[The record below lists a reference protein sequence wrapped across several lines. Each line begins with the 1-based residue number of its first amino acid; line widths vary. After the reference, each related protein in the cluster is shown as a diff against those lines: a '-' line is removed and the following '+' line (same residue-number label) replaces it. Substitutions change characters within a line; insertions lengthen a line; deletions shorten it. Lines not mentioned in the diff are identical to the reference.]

1 MDNWFQNVWFIRA
14 ASLALAILLYVFV
27 NVEGITGQDPEFIPN
42 GSNEVQILDDIP
54 VDIRIDSERFVVS
67 GVPEFVVVSLE
78 GVNSVLTPIVM
89 QRSFT
94 VFVDLEGL
102 GEGEHTV
109 DLEHDNTSSDLSI
122 YIEPKTIEVTIEERA
137 TDEFPVTVDIINL
150 PDLPAGYELGEPAV
164 NPGTITITSSKSVI
178 EQIAMV
184 KAFVDVAGITESID
198 NREVPVNVYDSQG
211 NVLNVRVKPETVVV
225 SVDVDNPSK
234 VVDVTVPTTGK
245 LPDGFSLI
253 SLTQDIEEMEVF
265 AISEILEEIDEVS
278 TEEIDL
284 SEISETGTI
293 DVKLDLP
300 DGVHA
305 AEETIVID
313 IELEQEKE
321 IEDVPIVIENE
332 QAGQEVSFIKPGE
345 RIMDLTVTG
354 NEKMIR
360 ALTIDDFRLFI
371 DIRNLSTG
379 EHNVPVT
386 VEGPD
391 KVKVSEEFDEV
402 TIEVF

>member
-150 PDLPAGYELGEPAV
+150 QDLPAGYELGEPAV

-245 LPDGFSLI
+245 LPEGFSLI

-293 DVKLDLP
+293 DVKLVLP

-305 AEETIVID
+305 TEETIVID

-354 NEKMIR
+354 NEKMVR